1 MAITIVQQPKSLVPA
16 YNPIYTVVD
25 STNKSQ
31 LGFRYVYSVYDDETN
46 TLIGSTLPVA
56 PEPVNGYGA
65 VDISKLIQ
73 SQVSYTLDL
82 NSTVYEAPNNYV
94 KYRIEVY
101 ESYLYSWDFTGITG
115 TIGQTNFTL
124 QGTTPS
130 VWEPNDEITIVT
142 STGGT
147 PYDGSFTVLTTPGN
161 LTVALANYQ
170 SGYTATTGTVYWAN
184 NRKTTSTATT
194 ISDLYAFNGVRSFKD
209 FFNYSEVTYLI
220 DQAVSST
227 TKNLLTD
234 LPVSGFTVTPEQDLW
249 LSLFRDPTTTG
260 QTIQY
265 RIENSNGDV
274 FYNAANL
281 SSYSSFES
289 TVAAGPGNI
298 NPLLLSGSL
307 PVIKSDTTYYDF
319 WLAETQA
326 NGGSQLSQKYRI
338 NVDQRC
344 KISDK
349 EILFKDRMGS
359 WLSFAFQLKDKET
372 GTIERQN
379 YNKYLGAVDSV
390 NGWEYNLSDA
400 GQTNY
405 SVNVIKEFELNTNWM
420 NDEMSVMFEQLL
432 SSPTTFIK
440 MDDGIYYSCIVQ
452 DNGFETARQ
461 RNKILIKKSVRVR
474 MSNLDAINV

>member
-1 MAITIVQQPKSLVPA
+1 MAITIVQNPKPLVPSF
-16 YNPIYTVVD
+16 NPIYTVVD
-25 STNKSQ
+25 SDNKTQ
-31 LGFRYVYSVYDDETN
+31 QGFRYVYSVYDDETN
-46 TLIGSTLPVA
+46 TLIGAPLPVA

-65 VDISKLIQ
+65 IDISKLIQ
-73 SQVSYTLDL
+73 SQVNYNIDL
-82 NSTVYEAPNNYV
+82 NSTVFQAPNNYV

-115 TIGQTNFTL
+115 TLGQTNFTL
-124 QGTTPS
+124 QGSTPS
-130 VWEPNDEITIVT
+130 VWNFNDEITIVT
-142 STGGT
+142 SIGGT
-147 PYDGSFTVLTTPGN
+147 PYDGNFTVLTTPGN
-161 LTVALANYQ
+161 LTVAIANYQ
-170 SGYTATTGTVYWAN
+170 SGYTATSGTVYWAN
-184 NRKTTSTATT
+184 NKKTTSSAT
-194 ISDLYAFNGVRSFKD
+194 IIDGLYAFNGVRSFKD
-209 FFNYSEVTYLI
+209 FFNYNEVDYLI

-227 TKNLLTD
+227 TKSLLTD
-234 LPVSGFTVTPEQDLW
+234 MPVSGFTVTPEQDLW
-249 LSLFRDPTTTG
+249 LSFFRNPATTG

-265 RIENSNGDV
+265 RIQNSNGDI
-274 FYNAANL
+274 FYNAA
-281 SSYSSFES
+281 SFGTDTSLECS
-289 TVAAGPGNI
+289 VGAGPGNI
-298 NPLLLSGSL
+298 NPFVQSGTL

-319 WLAETQA
+319 WLAETAA
-326 NGGSQLSQKYRI
+326 NGGSQLSKKYRI

-359 WLSFAFQLKDKET
+359 WLSYAFQLKDKET

-379 YNKYLGAVDSV
+379 YNKYLGAVDVV
-390 NGWEYNLSDA
+390 NGWEYQLKDA

-405 SVNVIKEFELNTNWM
+405 SVNVTKEFELNTNWM
-420 NDEMSVMFEQLL
+420 NDEMSVLFEQLL

-461 RNKILIKKSVRVR
+461 RNKQLIRKSVRVR